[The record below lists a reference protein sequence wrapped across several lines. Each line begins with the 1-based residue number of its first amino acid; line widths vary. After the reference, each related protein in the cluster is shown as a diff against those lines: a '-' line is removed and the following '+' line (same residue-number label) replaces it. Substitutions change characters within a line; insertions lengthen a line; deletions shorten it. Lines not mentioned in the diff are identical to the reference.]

1 MKKSETTACLIAGV
15 LATSILLTG
24 CGGGSGGGMS
34 GLGATGATGAAGGT
48 GAPGAGGTVGDL
60 VGLLGTSGGL
70 RLDANAF
77 GMEGLDLRAL
87 TPNEIAGL
95 TAAGITGL
103 ENIEVI
109 DRAGEIIGINSPAGA
124 FAIPTSGVTLPGIGG
139 GTPLTLPA
147 LPAGIPRV
155 GILGL

>member
-1 MKKSETTACLIAGV
+1 MKKSETTACLITGV

-34 GLGATGATGAAGGT
+34 GLGATGAAGGT
-48 GAPGAGGTVGDL
+48 GATGAGGTVGDL

-77 GMEGLDLRAL
+77 GLEGLDLRAL

-124 FAIPTSGVTLPGIGG
+124 FAIPTSGVTLPAVGNLGA
-139 GTPLTLPA
+139 LTLPA

>member
-1 MKKSETTACLIAGV
+1 MKKFETNAYLIAGV

-34 GLGATGATGAAGGT
+34 GLGATGAAGAA

-77 GMEGLDLRAL
+77 GLEGLDLRAL

-124 FAIPTSGVTLPGIGG
+124 FAIPTSGVTLPAVGNLGG
-139 GTPLTLPA
+139 LTLPA

>member
-24 CGGGSGGGMS
+24 CGGGSGGGMG
-34 GLGATGATGAAGGT
+34 GLGATGAAGAA

-77 GMEGLDLRAL
+77 GLEGLDLRAL

-124 FAIPTSGVTLPGIGG
+124 FAIPTNGVTLPAVGNLGA
-139 GTPLTLPA
+139 LTLPP

>member
-1 MKKSETTACLIAGV
+1 MKKLETTACLIAGV

-34 GLGATGATGAAGGT
+34 GLGSTGAAGAT
-48 GAPGAGGTVGDL
+48 GGAGAAGTVGNL
-60 VGLLGTSGGL
+60 VDLLGTTGGVH
-70 RLDANAF
+70 
-77 GMEGLDLRAL
+77 LDLTGLGAEGIDVRAL
-87 TPNEIAGL
+87 TPNEVAGL
-95 TAAGITGL
+95 TAAGITGF

-109 DRAGEIIGINSPAGA
+109 DRAGEIIGINTPAGA
-124 FAIPTSGVTLPGIGG
+124 FGLPVNGALPVINGI
-139 GTPLTLPA
+139 TLPA

>member
-1 MKKSETTACLIAGV
+1 MKKSETNVCLIAGV
-15 LATSILLTG
+15 LATSVFLVG

-34 GLGATGATGAAGGT
+34 GLGATGAAGATGATGAAG
-48 GAPGAGGTVGDL
+48 TVGNL
-60 VGLLGTSGGL
+60 VDLLGTSGGL
-70 RLDANAF
+70 RLDASAF
-77 GMEGLDLRAL
+77 GAEGLDLRAL
-87 TPNEIAGL
+87 TPNEVAGL

-139 GTPLTLPA
+139 GSALTLPA

-155 GILGL
+155 GILNL